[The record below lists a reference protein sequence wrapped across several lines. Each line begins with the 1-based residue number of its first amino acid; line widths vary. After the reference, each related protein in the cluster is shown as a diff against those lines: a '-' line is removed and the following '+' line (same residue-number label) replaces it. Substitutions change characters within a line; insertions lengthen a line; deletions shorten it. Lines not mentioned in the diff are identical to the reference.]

1 MVEKYR
7 ITGGTRMRPIASEQ
21 NPLRYPLNEI
31 FGTQAHV
38 RLLRVMANEVEGPIT
53 ASDVAKRAGLTVPGA
68 RKALEKLLQSGFVSR
83 VGGGRRHQYEIRR
96 SERLMQIAIELF
108 QAEKNRYENL
118 LAAIR
123 KEINN
128 LSPPP
133 KSVWIQSAPRKIDE
147 PFVLGLL
154 HESLHLT
161 HCVRQFRAGLD
172 QVEKDFDLTIE
183 LEGYT
188 KADLMELERDGV
200 TILYGLLPGI
210 SHDVNQQQTKR
221 TPTHREKDR
230 QLKLLSQNLADAI
243 VKDASLIRRAKDH
256 IDRLLKEDQGTAT
269 GDIMEWRNILDT
281 YSIHRLAHFLASS
294 SERANRLRQ
303 SNPFFAILN
312 ADERSQMTNDL
323 ENKNDTRSA

>member
-1 MVEKYR
+1 
-7 ITGGTRMRPIASEQ
+7 MRPIASEQ

-38 RLLRVMANEVEGPIT
+38 RLLRVMANEVEGPLT
-53 ASDVAKRAGLTVPGA
+53 AADAAKRAGLTVPGA
-68 RKALEKLLQSGFVSR
+68 KKALEKLLQSGFVSR
-83 VGGGRRHQYEIRR
+83 VGGGRGHQYEIRR
-96 SERLMQIAIELF
+96 SDRLMQIAVELF
-108 QAEKNRYENL
+108 QAEKNRYEKL
-118 LAAIR
+118 LAAIK
-123 KEINN
+123 KEIDN

-133 KSVWIQSAPRKIDE
+133 KAMWIQSVPRKTDE
-147 PFVLGLL
+147 PFALGLL

-161 HCVRQFRAGLD
+161 KCVRQLRAGLHPI
-172 QVEKDFDLTIE
+172 EKDFDLTIE

-188 KADLMELERDGV
+188 KADLMDLERDGV
-200 TILYGLLPGI
+200 TILYGFLPGI
-210 SHDVNQQQTKR
+210 SHEVNQQQAKR

-269 GDIMEWRNILDT
+269 GDIMEWRNILES
-281 YSIHRLAHFLASS
+281 YSIHRLAHIFTSS

-312 ADERSQMTNDL
+312 AGELAQMTNDL